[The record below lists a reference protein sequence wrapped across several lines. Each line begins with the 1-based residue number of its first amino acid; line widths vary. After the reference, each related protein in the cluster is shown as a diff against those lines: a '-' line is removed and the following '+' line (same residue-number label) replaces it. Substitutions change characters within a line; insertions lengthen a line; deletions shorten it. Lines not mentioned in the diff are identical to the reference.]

1 MKRILFIP
9 VLGLSMAAMA
19 QQKVITQATINTTT
33 NVIAP
38 EEEDVQNIQNTG
50 SNFRMFQNFGDGET
64 KSTTW
69 LKNDMIKT
77 VIKSDMGRTTI
88 IRNNGLKVTTT
99 LMEMMGNKT
108 GFYVSDEDQAE
119 MKRKRDSM
127 MANHQPGDSGSVR
140 TMPANTPTN
149 VDISYSEETK
159 IIAGYVCKKAY
170 VITTRLL
177 GFRDTTVVWY
187 TPEFKLQNV
196 SSTGGLSGFGNM
208 GAVNGLDKVDGF
220 VMGYEMKMRRN
231 RRMEVEVK
239 KIELGKEISD
249 KEFDI
254 SKDFEVKSLKEMGG
268 NMNIGGQGGFQIRIG
283 GH

>member
-9 VLGLSMAAMA
+9 VLGLSMSASA

-127 MANHQPGDSGSVR
+127 MANHKPGDSGSVR

-177 GFRDTTVVWY
+177 GFKDTTVVWY

-239 KIELGKEISD
+239 KIDLGKEISD